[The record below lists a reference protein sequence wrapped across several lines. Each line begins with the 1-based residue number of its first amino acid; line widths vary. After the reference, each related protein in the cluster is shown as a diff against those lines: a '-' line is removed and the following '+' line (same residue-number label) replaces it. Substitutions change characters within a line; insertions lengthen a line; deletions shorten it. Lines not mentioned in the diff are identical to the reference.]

1 MAPQAARTR
10 IWGLFF
16 IFLLIAGCECQKR
29 DKLKA
34 EAQVNDNLAVALPP
48 KVKSVNENLPVLFL
62 TADEFNVIRRRV
74 VFRFYVDSSHDLV
87 IRGWVNRP
95 GQNNPP
101 AEVYPKSSYLS
112 TVIISDSTFLGN
124 IILGKSL
131 VDSVQSR
138 LGTGPGK
145 FAYVKFI
152 PDIDARP
159 GSKGQIIY
167 RLVLTNKKPL
177 FRPLDLGTDSLMMVM
192 DSTLYALP
200 PGDEDNLW
208 FLNPSPPRK
217 DEGFQ

>member
-1 MAPQAARTR
+1 MAPLNSHSRV
-10 IWGLFF
+10 WGLFL
-16 IFLLIAGCECQKR
+16 IFFVIAGCECQSK
-29 DKLKA
+29 KENKSV
-34 EAQVNDNLAVALPP
+34 AQVNAGIELTRPLQT
-48 KVKSVNENLPVLFL
+48 KSVNENLPVLFL
-62 TADEFNVIRRRV
+62 TAEEFNVIRRRV
-74 VFRFYVDSSHDLV
+74 IFRFYVDSSHDLV

-124 IILGKSL
+124 IILDRAL
-131 VDSVQSR
+131 VDSVQAR

-145 FAYVKFI
+145 FAYLKFV

-167 RLVLTNKKPL
+167 RLILTNSRPA
-177 FRPLDLGTDSLMMVM
+177 FRPSDLVSDSLKMVM
-192 DSTLYALP
+192 DSTLFALP

-208 FLNPSPPRK
+208 FLNPSPPRR